1 VHIKASNYQQLEAF
15 FFMQDFTWQCLILI
29 YMNTITIDHH
39 QITYTIV
46 YHKGRKSI
54 QLKLNSPNHLTI
66 TAPTKFPRE
75 GIEKILLD
83 KSKWIVKQ
91 IRKLTTVAT
100 NPINK
105 SISHGAVILYLGLP
119 HTLIFI
125 TKSNSKP
132 AVHLEENQIIL
143 NLPPLTAKDTETV
156 SQLLLKQWYLDCAMK
171 TLSTK
176 TAFWAST
183 IEVNPKRITIK
194 DQKTR
199 WGSCSSRG
207 NINYNWRIIM
217 APPEVIDYLVVHE
230 LCHLRIPNHSET
242 FWQEVGKF
250 SPLFKQHRTWLR
262 TNGMM
267 LMSIL

>member
-1 VHIKASNYQQLEAF
+1 
-15 FFMQDFTWQCLILI
+15 
-29 YMNTITIDHH
+29 MNIITIDNH

-46 YHKGRKSI
+46 YQKNRKSI
-54 QLKLNSPNHLTI
+54 QLKLNSTNHITI
-66 TAPTKFPRE
+66 TAPTKFPRK
-75 GIEKILLD
+75 GIEKVLLD

-91 IRKLTTVAT
+91 IGKLASIAI

-105 SISHGAVILYLGLP
+105 SISHGAAILYLGQP

-125 TKSNSKP
+125 TGDNCKP
-132 AVHLEENQIIL
+132 AVHLEEKQIIL
-143 NLPPLTAKDTETV
+143 NLPLLTAKDTV
-156 SQLLLKQWYLDCAMK
+156 PQLYLKKWYLDCALK
-171 TLSTK
+171 TLSAK

-183 IEVNPKRITIK
+183 IKVNPKRITIK

-217 APPEVIDYLVVHE
+217 APSEVIDYLVVHE
-230 LCHLRIPNHSET
+230 LCHLRIPNHSES
-242 FWQEVGKF
+242 FWQEVEKF
-250 SPLFKQHRTWLR
+250 SPHFKQHRIWLH